1 MVFKD
6 RMVKTCV
13 GLYYPACQASHS
25 LHRCTKRTQPT
36 WVIITKP
43 HTQDGLTTTT
53 SYTHSSGMWEVQ
65 GSGVGLLVTS
75 EGPLPGS

>member
-25 LHRCTKRTQPT
+25 LQRGTRRTQPT
-36 WVIITKP
+36 WVIIT
-43 HTQDGLTTTT
+43 QDGLTTTS